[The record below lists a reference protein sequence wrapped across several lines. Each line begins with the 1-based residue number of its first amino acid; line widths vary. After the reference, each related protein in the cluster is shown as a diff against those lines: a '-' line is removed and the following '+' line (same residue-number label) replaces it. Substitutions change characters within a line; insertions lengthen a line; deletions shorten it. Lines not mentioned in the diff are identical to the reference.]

1 MKLYGRLLTTAVDD
15 VNVDADMEA
24 KATAEEVSSLVA
36 DRLPSFVASSEL
48 EVQERASCALQL
60 IKHVQKQL
68 AKGQAAGLGAE
79 IVSLFDGEL
88 NPVAPKAQ
96 KKVQVPE
103 GYVANYY
110 SHFCL
115 LFFIK
120 FSCNSRDIAY
130 F

>member
-1 MKLYGRLLTTAVDD
+1 MKLYGRLLTTSVDD
-15 VNVDADMEA
+15 ANVDSDPVA
-24 KATAEEVSSLVA
+24 KSLVEEVSSMVA
-36 DRLPSFVASSEL
+36 EKLPSFVASSEL

-60 IKHVQKQL
+60 IKYVQKQM

-103 GYVANYY
+103 G
-110 SHFCL
+110 
-115 LFFIK
+115 
-120 FSCNSRDIAY
+120 
-130 F
+130 